1 MPDFETSDGVRLH
14 YEDEGIGSPILC
26 LSGLSRNSSD
36 FDYVA
41 PYLGGNRL
49 IMLDYRGRGQSDWA
63 DPETYVIPREA
74 GDAIELLDH
83 LDIDQTA
90 ILGTSRGGL
99 IAMAL
104 AATAKHRLSGV
115 ALNDIGP
122 VIEETGMEKIVDYLG
137 ERPAATDYESAAKG
151 RARLMP
157 GFGEV
162 PEGRWDEE
170 VRRHFVEDEE
180 GLNINYDPRLKD
192 AVIEARAQPMP
203 DLWPLFGA
211 LADLPLALIRGANSN
226 ILSRETAEK
235 MQELRPDMIFADV
248 PERGHVPFLDED
260 EALDAL
266 DEWVRMLP

>member
-1 MPDFETSDGVRLH
+1 MESFASHDGTRLAFT
-14 YEDEGIGSPILC
+14 DQGSGTPVLC
-26 LSGLSRNSSD
+26 LAGLTRNSDD
-36 FDYVA
+36 FDYVRSQLA
-41 PYLGGNRL
+41 GVRM
-49 IMLDYRGRGQSDWA
+49 ITMDYRGRGQSEWA
-63 DPETYVIPREA
+63 HHDTYTIPTEA
-74 GDAIELLDH
+74 ADALALLDH
-83 LDIDQTA
+83 LGIEKAA